1 MDKSETLM
9 KVKQIISDVLDLPDV
24 QLTRETT
31 AEEVEGWDSLNHI
44 NIILAVEQHFGIKV
58 RTAEIEEL
66 RNVGELVDVVDS
78 KMAGK

>member
-1 MDKSETLM
+1 LDKSETLM